1 MLPQTLHR
9 FLSLQ
14 NKRTEES
21 NYEMAQRATEVRELA
36 IYLWKATHF
45 DY

>member
-1 MLPQTLHR
+1 MCNENTG
-9 FLSLQ
+9 
-14 NKRTEES
+14 KKIKGES
-21 NYEMAQRATEVRELA
+21 NYEMAQRAMEGRELA